1 MVNDR
6 DFDGIPDEMDSTFNT
21 PEEVLEKKGIKSPLK
36 MRVEMEQIHKIW
48 QANIPI
54 MVKQKDDEFE
64 IIYEEE
70 YDNSIRELLYPPKIQ
85 RAYRGR
91 R

>member
-48 QANIPI
+48 QATIPI

-85 RAYRGR
+85 RVYRGR

>member
-6 DFDGIPDEMDSTFNT
+6 DFDGIPDKMDSTFNT
-21 PEEVLEKKGIKSPLK
+21 PEEVLEMKGIKSPLT
-36 MRVEMEQIHKIW
+36 MRVEEEQLNKIW
-48 QANIPI
+48 QANIPVMI
-54 MVKQKDDEFE
+54 KQKGDEFE

-70 YDNSIRELLYPPKIQ
+70 YDNSIRKLLYPTKIQ
-85 RAYRGR
+85 RVYRGR